1 MAALASCQSKL
12 SHSQLEG
19 DQLGHRSLDVATDL
33 HDLLP
38 CELFPID
45 DGLGYCTN
53 DFNHDHS
60 MLHFLLWSDL
70 AKIRWILTEEWTER
84 FDFSWQQRMGSYTRP
99 NQVNVSNICSL
110 MVTHIASVMG
120 WWTVGISATKWIV
133 TIVQKTN
140 STVELGLHVS
150 TLNNDVMAL
159 LTAPTEATKEA
170 AVRHLILPSFQES
183 YLILSNLT
191 RYISQWIHSNYR
203 TRYGSSQFRTPIF

>member
-1 MAALASCQSKL
+1 MLCHLLEPPCGEVADEDDSLDLLPPCRSICMAALASCQSKL

-70 AKIRWILTEEWTER
+70 AKIR
-84 FDFSWQQRMGSYTRP
+84 
-99 NQVNVSNICSL
+99 
-110 MVTHIASVMG
+110 
-120 WWTVGISATKWIV
+120 
-133 TIVQKTN
+133 
-140 STVELGLHVS
+140 
-150 TLNNDVMAL
+150 
-159 LTAPTEATKEA
+159 
-170 AVRHLILPSFQES
+170 
-183 YLILSNLT
+183 
-191 RYISQWIHSNYR
+191 
-203 TRYGSSQFRTPIF
+203 